1 MIQHVYPDAC
11 KAMMVRNSRLPFVRA
26 ILIAGVRSVALAAA
40 FCLLPFVLTSHA
52 EVKVAGLF
60 TDNMVLQQG
69 IKLPVWGWA
78 DDGEVVTVQ
87 FRQEKATAT
96 AQKGKWMVR
105 LSPQKAGG
113 PDTLTITGR
122 NNIELQNVM
131 VGEVWICSGQSN
143 MEWPL
148 SRSFA
153 AQKDIEAA
161 DNTMIRLY
169 TVPKLKAKAPV
180 SEVKATWQVC
190 SPTSVPNFS
199 AVAYYFG
206 RELQPAR
213 QVAIGLIH
221 TSWGGSP
228 AEVWM
233 SDPVLNANPDYQK
246 NIVDAY
252 PPAWRNYQK
261 QLAAFEQEKA
271 ELQKQGKTTDKGPP
285 WPIWRPAELYNGMI
299 APLIPFAIQGA
310 IWYQGESNAGRAH
323 EYRTLYPDMIHNW
336 RQDWGQGDFTFLAV
350 QLAPWDRNLKRSLEQ
365 ITATPVASDW
375 AELREAQWLATKALP
390 KVGLVVITDVGDKD
404 DIHPTQ
410 KVPVGQRLA
419 LAARGIA
426 YGEHITYCGPVYR
439 SMTVQGRKAVLS
451 FADIG
456 RGLEARGGDLR
467 GFAVC
472 GPDRRFVWA
481 NAVIRGNHVIVSHPD
496 VLRPVAVRYGWSDY
510 PVVNLWN
517 KNGLPASPFRTDDFP
532 MLTQPK
538 KK

>member
-26 ILIAGVRSVALAAA
+26 ILIAGVRSAALAAA

-52 EVKVAGLF
+52 DVKVAGLF

-87 FRQEKATAT
+87 FRREKATAT

-122 NNIELQNVM
+122 NHLELQNVM

-180 SEVKATWQVC
+180 HNVPATWQVC

-350 QLAPWDRNLKRSLEQ
+350 QLAPWDRNQKRSLEQ
-365 ITATPVASDW
+365 IAATPVASDW

-426 YGEHITYCGPVYR
+426 YGEHITYSGPVYR
-439 SMTVQGRKAVLS
+439 NMTVQGRQAVLR
-451 FADIG
+451 FAEIG